1 MTLDCAWSHG
11 GCLRGPVKRSEDSSG
26 RCGPDLY
33 NVEEAARFLDCCE
46 RQLRQE
52 VRELKITHRRGPGGI
67 RFTKEDL
74 LERLRPI
81 GGPSAL
87 SRQSTSSFKLLNAV
101 FDEALN
107 TLGDTLR
114 NPSGHTT
121 EVVGLLEACLCG
133 EPCEDVSF
141 LDANVA
147 KAFGV
152 IVAARIVLGKNAD
165 SSIRKLLNKYP
176 DQT

>member
-1 MTLDCAWSHG
+1 MWSHG
-11 GCLRGPVKRSEDSSG
+11 GCLRGRVKRSDDSSG
-26 RCGPDLY
+26 RSGPDLY
-33 NVEEAARFLDCCE
+33 NVEEAARFLDCSE
-46 RQLRQE
+46 RQVRQE
-52 VRELKITHRRGPGGI
+52 IRERKITHRRTPGGI
-67 RFTKEDL
+67 RFAKEDL

-87 SRQSTSSFKLLNAV
+87 LRLSTSSFKLLSSV

-114 NPSGHTT
+114 KPSGHAAK
-121 EVVGLLEACLCG
+121 VVGLLEACLYG

-141 LDANVA
+141 LDANAA

-165 SSIRKLLNKYP
+165 ASIRKFLNKNP
-176 DQT
+176 DKT